1 MEWWDQRLGQKG
13 WRKKQKNKPT
23 PCQNLPQALVVERII
38 IFLKSHDMK
47 GTVKLQV
54 HSNTTQQVYIMR
66 ECESEIFT
74 YLFYFIII
82 FNAHSWT
89 HVSKENFHYYA
100 LYIDE

>member
-74 YLFYFIII
+74 YFFKDLLLF
-82 FNAHSWT
+82 
-89 HVSKENFHYYA
+89 
-100 LYIDE
+100 